1 MEMNDIEDIEK
12 LNKESNKKES
22 NKKESNKKEDVFTE
36 LNVLTEQ
43 EKTIQLL
50 ESQNESLKLLVSKQ
64 DSIIK
69 KMKKLLNNKNE
80 LFSLFEDG
88 LNDKE

>member
-1 MEMNDIEDIEK
+1 MMVSMEINNIEDIEK
-12 LNKESNKKES
+12 L
-22 NKKESNKKEDVFTE
+22 NKKEDVFTE

-50 ESQNESLKLLVSKQ
+50 ESQIESLTLLVTKQ

-69 KMKKLLNNKNE
+69 KFQKLINSKKE
-80 LFSLFEDG
+80 LFSLFDVG
-88 LNDKE
+88 LADKE